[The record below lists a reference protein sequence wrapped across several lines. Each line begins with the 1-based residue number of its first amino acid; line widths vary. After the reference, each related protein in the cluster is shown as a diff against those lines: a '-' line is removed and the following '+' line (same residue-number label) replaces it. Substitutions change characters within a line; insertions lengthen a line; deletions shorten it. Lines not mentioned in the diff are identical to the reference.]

1 MMTKPVVRLV
11 HAGLPLAVKSQR
23 MAFIIFLIM
32 VIPVFQ
38 PVGADL
44 SVAKDDFGVLDAM
57 TEALSKRSE
66 SGEDE
71 LAHNSAEAVLSAVT
85 AKGRPVA
92 DGDAILATDGVLG
105 GMSMRDTSP
114 PALDHPRPYEMLTNT
129 STHPPGWPN
138 NLLDTLFS
146 PPDDFSDPLA
156 IGINSY
162 ALYVNYSARDNGPQ
176 YENWTYG
183 TFTGELLT
191 FTDFSPFMNRIDL
204 DGDGGDDVEVGLT
217 ILGLGEFGE
226 GWGFELNG
234 LLLEQI
240 WIKPTFQWR
249 IDVLNPDQAM
259 WDDMASMEVSL
270 MKGFAYDL
278 SLSAAGES
286 YAMVLDSRFTQPP
299 SDFEVR
305 VGLDLI
311 ELGVTETVE
320 LTFTELLNLATSAV
334 GIADGVNESSLEIL
348 SVSAPYSIYISNPD
362 RDSSDTQ
369 SRCEDASGYYD
380 PDIHHLAESR
390 SHRCAFGIGIGYVH
404 FAPVD
409 EQTNEREVYEMGYLD
424 IGFHPVAGQNQ
435 LPNEIDFILRSDGGS
450 GVGENSYDTVEIFSD
465 KNIDLWFHYFED
477 RSNFI
482 VGGQKHGNLTDS
494 RGWIRGLPS
503 GTLHQDEITSIFTMI
518 GNAPSDENF
527 PGQFPSRLSLIIA
540 IKNFTADITP
550 NVDDDSLPVNPSDN
564 RWNSLILI
572 AGTERIT
579 SLTYESV
586 FQRHGYSNDRSATM
600 VEFVDIPE
608 VLVIVGTFEIP
619 STTRSRVEF
628 GNAPDLFSQFFD
640 NLILNL
646 VEIILDIG
654 TIVNGL
660 PEALVDTAGN
670 SGGEIIVQCYNQ
682 VKKSL
687 PSGSTRLEVEL
698 GLVGAAIASSDQPV
712 MLDADHIILA
722 ENTDLPSVQGRYGT
736 AAPLVPI
743 SMSVRM
749 GNVSGFHYS
758 YDQINDIREIGVT
771 GTAGSALII
780 GHLLHETGTTDGL
793 LKQFASISNRPSDLS
808 ITQSGVVIDYSASG
822 SIDSITYSGEGSGQY
837 NSLRLVGL
845 STEFSIE
852 LGDILGFV
860 SKDPISAI
868 EIQISNA
875 TTPLTMN
882 GDHVRYW
889 IDETNA
895 EASLSVRISDVTR
908 VNQFPPAEPGGEG
921 PLGNNRIEIERSES
935 RPFSILIDDI
945 TVREDK
951 FRGLSGRG
959 LIDPLPANISFSVPS
974 SGESDILKVPDFGD
988 DSGVLA
994 LSFFLGEM
1002 ISFGGSINDFAHSI
1016 MVDLGDISGENKNMT
1031 LGLNLVTN
1039 EEFNLTLDMRKGANV
1054 LHPPKWV
1061 HGLSGEFYEATE
1073 LQFNLSRMPTF
1084 TGTLRTDWAEI
1095 ISDGVISGDE
1105 TDNDPGSEF
1114 NDAVNTLTWAGIN
1127 QSKRLVILM
1136 SDGYISDS
1144 EMMTLDLD
1152 LLLTNGVNLTN
1163 RRAWWGRIWMPNLP
1177 AGNITLGYELNFVDD
1192 IPTFEID
1199 IQMDNYMP
1207 ERPLL
1212 TVLMNGIKRA
1222 DTSIILEGLDT
1233 GLARDMSVNAFYSTE
1248 ADRVIPRFSIDMNYD
1263 IGESISVFEAHQIDH
1278 LRGIRSDLIMFNAPR
1293 SATLSA
1299 TIGDVLIADLFVPIE
1314 YRTNSNSADSIYL
1327 QQLRFVDDR
1336 WWPSTLF
1343 MRDVPSEMHLAA
1355 LPSSEFNINE
1365 ESSFQGMYT
1374 LDYTSNSDRM
1384 DLFLETK
1391 GKAQNVQGGNLMI
1404 AENLPD
1410 RFVMETTDD
1419 WGARISA
1426 SGNGV
1431 ERIYLK
1437 RTDSP
1442 MMPGFSMKSA
1452 QVIGEDLKSVTIHMP
1467 RYAGVPVV
1475 VLDDITSGRIVVTG
1489 DMRADLMGFEIDG
1502 RGVLLDAQFTGVIPT
1517 ASSLGV
1523 NGVVTDL
1530 SLIGELTGGSV
1541 ETTHIMVGEPI
1552 STLISTA
1559 LATVIS

>member
-1 MMTKPVVRLV
+1 MMTKPVIRLL
-11 HAGLPLAVKSQR
+11 HAGLPLAVKGQR
-23 MAFIIFLIM
+23 MAFVIFLIM
-32 VIPVFQ
+32 IIPVFQ

-57 TEALSKRSE
+57 TDALAKRSD

-71 LAHNSAEAVLSAVT
+71 LAQNSAEAVLSAVT
-85 AKGRPVA
+85 AKGRSVA

-105 GMSMRDTSP
+105 SMSMRDTNP
-114 PALDHPRPYEMLTNT
+114 PPVDHPRPYEMLTNS

-146 PPDDFSDPLA
+146 PPEDFSDPLA
-156 IGINSY
+156 FGINSY

-191 FTDFSPFMNRIDL
+191 FTEFSPFMNRIDL
-204 DGDGGDDVEVGLT
+204 DGDGGDDLEVGLT
-217 ILGLGEFGE
+217 ILGLGEFGQ
-226 GWGFELNG
+226 GWGIELNG
-234 LLLEQI
+234 LLLEKI

-249 IDVLNPDQAM
+249 VDVLNPDHAM
-259 WDDMASMEVSL
+259 WDDLAMMEVSL

-278 SLSAAGES
+278 SLGAAGES

-299 SDFEVR
+299 NDFEVR
-305 VGLDLI
+305 VGLDMI
-311 ELGVTETVE
+311 ELGVTETVQ
-320 LTFTELLNLATSAV
+320 LTVGELLNLATSAI
-334 GIADGVNESSLEIL
+334 GIVDGVNESSLEIL

-362 RDSSDTQ
+362 RDSADTQ
-369 SRCEDASGYYD
+369 SRCEDTSGYYD
-380 PDIHHLAESR
+380 PTVHHLAESR

-404 FAPVD
+404 FAPLED
-409 EQTNEREVYEMGYLD
+409 QSNEREIYEIGYLD
-424 IGFHPVAGQNQ
+424 IGFHPIAGQNQ
-435 LPNEIDFILRSDGGS
+435 LPNEIDFILRSDGGN
-450 GVGENSYDTVEIFSD
+450 GVGENSYDTIEIYSD

-482 VGGQKHGNLTDS
+482 VGGDKHGNLTDS

-540 IKNFTADITP
+540 IKNFTADDTQ

-572 AGTERIT
+572 AGTERIA

-586 FQRHGYSNDRSATM
+586 FQRHGYSSDRSATM
-600 VEFVDIPE
+600 VEFIDIPE
-608 VLVIVGTFEIP
+608 VMVIVGTFEIP

-660 PEALVDTAGN
+660 PEALVDTAGT

-687 PSGSTRLEVEL
+687 PSGSTRIEVEI
-698 GLVGAAIASSDQPV
+698 GMISAAIASSDHPV
-712 MLDADHIILA
+712 MVGSDHIVLA
-722 ENTDLPSVQGRYGT
+722 ENSELSLVEGRYG
-736 AAPLVPI
+736 ASPPLVPI
-743 SMSVRM
+743 SMSIRV

-758 YDQINDIREIGVT
+758 YDQINDVREIGLS
-771 GTAGSALII
+771 GTAGSGIVI
-780 GHLLHETGTTDGL
+780 GHLIHENGTTDGL
-793 LKQFASISNRPSDLS
+793 IKQFASISNRPSTLN
-808 ITQSGVVIDYSASG
+808 IIQSGGIINYLAS
-822 SIDSITYSGEGSGQY
+822 STIDSITYSGEGGGQY
-837 NSLRLVGL
+837 NALRLVGL
-845 STEFSIE
+845 STDFSIE
-852 LGDILGFV
+852 LGDILGFE
-860 SKDPISAI
+860 SKDPVTAI

-875 TTPLTMN
+875 TIPLTMD
-882 GDHVRYW
+882 GDHIRYW
-889 IDETNA
+889 VDEVSA
-895 EASLSVRISDVTR
+895 EASLSVKISDVTR
-908 VNQFPPAEPGGEG
+908 VNQFPPAEPGGDG
-921 PLGNNRIEIERSES
+921 PSGNNRIEIERSES
-935 RPFSILIDDI
+935 SPLSILIDDV
-945 TVREDK
+945 TVRDDL

-959 LIDPLPANISFSVPS
+959 YIDPLPANISFSVPS
-974 SGESDILKVPDFGD
+974 SGQSDILKVPEFGA

-1002 ISFGGSINDFAHSI
+1002 ISFGGSINDFAHNI

-1039 EEFNLTLDMRKGANV
+1039 EEFNLTLDMRKGKNV
-1054 LHPPKWV
+1054 QQSPKWV
-1061 HGLSGEFYEATE
+1061 HGLSSEFYEATK
-1073 LQFNLSRMPTF
+1073 LKFNLSRMPAF
-1084 TGTLRTDWAEI
+1084 TETLRNDWAEI
-1095 ISDGVISGDE
+1095 ISDGTVDDDE
-1105 TDNDPGSEF
+1105 LEN
-1114 NDAVNTLTWAGIN
+1114 AVNTLTWAGIN
-1127 QSKRLVILM
+1127 QSKRLVNLM

-1144 EMMTLDLD
+1144 ELLTLDLD

-1163 RRAWWGRIWMPNLP
+1163 RRAWWARMWMPDLP
-1177 AGNITLGYELNFVDD
+1177 AGNIALGYELTFVEE

-1199 IQMDNYMP
+1199 IQMDNYKP
-1207 ERPLL
+1207 ARPIIS
-1212 TVLMNGIKRA
+1212 VLMNGLKRS
-1222 DTSIILEGLDT
+1222 DVSIIIEGLDT
-1233 GLARDMSVNAFYSTE
+1233 ELSRDLSVNAFYSTE
-1248 ADRVIPRFSIDMNYD
+1248 SDRVIPRFSIDMNYD
-1263 IGESISVFEAHQIDH
+1263 LGEPVSVVEAHQINH
-1278 LRGIRSDLIMFNAPR
+1278 LRGIRSDLIMFGAPR

-1327 QQLRFVDDR
+1327 QQLRFVENR

-1343 MRDVPSEMHLAA
+1343 MRDIPSEMHLAA
-1355 LPSSEFNINE
+1355 LPSDEFNINE
-1365 ESSFQGMYT
+1365 ESTFQGMYT
-1374 LDYTSNSDRM
+1374 LDYTSNSNRM

-1426 SGNGV
+1426 SGEGV

-1442 MMPGFSMKSA
+1442 LRPGFSMNSA
-1452 QVIGEDLKSVTIHMP
+1452 QVIGENLKSVTIHMP
-1467 RYAGVPVV
+1467 RYAGIPVV
-1475 VLDDITSGRIVVTG
+1475 VLDDITSGRIVVTA
-1489 DMRADLMGFEIDG
+1489 DMSADLMGYNIDG
-1502 RGVLLDAQFTGVIPT
+1502 RGVLLDAQFTGIIPT

-1559 LATVIS
+1559 LATVIG